1 MTIANK
7 LKYLLAAGIFLCG
20 GQAVAA
26 TFIDGLEDVPV
37 MEGLKQEK
45 NDAISFGN
53 EESRLVEAVLTS
65 DKIRFGKVKSFYQE
79 TLPQLGWK
87 CTENSAE
94 KISFYRE
101 GEVLEIIRESAFPLR
116 VYVTVKSK
124 N

>member
-1 MTIANK
+1 MMRLHK
-7 LKYLLAAGIFLCG
+7 LIFLFAAGIFLFCHSAG
-20 GQAVAA
+20 AV

-37 MEGLKQEK
+37 MEGLTQEK

-65 DKIRFGKVKSFYQE
+65 DKIRFGKVKTFYQE

-87 CTENSAE
+87 QTEDSTD
-94 KISFYRE
+94 KIIFYRE

-116 VYVTVKSK
+116 VYITVKSK
-124 N
+124 S